1 MSDQPELRSPKAA
14 AAAKEEFRS
23 MVPDD
28 PRVTVRPMFGSV
40 AAFVDGQ
47 MFMGLYGDDLF
58 VRLDADGRQAV
69 IDSGGDQLE
78 PMPGRPM
85 REYVTLPGWRDD
97 PEQVAA
103 WALRAL
109 DYAAALPPKEPKK
122 PKKAR

>member
-1 MSDQPELRSPKAA
+1 MSDKPALRPPKADPV
-14 AAAKEEFRS
+14 AKEEFRS

-40 AAFVDGQ
+40 AAFVEGQ

-58 VRLDADGRQAV
+58 VRLGADGRQSV
-69 IDSGGDQLE
+69 LDSGGDQLE

-85 REYVTLPGWRDD
+85 REYVTLPGWRSD
-97 PEQVAA
+97 PEQVASRA
-103 WALRAL
+103 MQAL
-109 DYAAALPPKEPKK
+109 DYAAALPPKK